1 MNIILD
7 DLRFDFTDT
16 QLAKFVVYWK
26 EYEKHSTDTIEIT
39 KQIAKDFRM
48 SVDNTFLVILH
59 LKRKGLI

>member
-16 QLAKFVVYWK
+16 QLAKFVIYWK
-26 EYEKHSTDTIEIT
+26 EYEKRSTDTIEIT

-59 LKRKGLI
+59 LKRKGMI

>member
-26 EYEKHSTDTIEIT
+26 EYEKRSTNTIEIT

>member
-16 QLAKFVVYWK
+16 QLAKFVIYWK
-26 EYEKHSTDTIEIT
+26 EYEKYSTDTIEIT

>member
-26 EYEKHSTDTIEIT
+26 EYEKRSTDTIEIT
-39 KQIAKDFRM
+39 KQIAKDFSM

>member
-16 QLAKFVVYWK
+16 QLAKFVIYWK
-26 EYEKHSTDTIEIT
+26 EYEKRSTDTIEIT
-39 KQIAKDFRM
+39 KQIAKDLSM

>member
-7 DLRFDFTDT
+7 DLRFDYTDT
-16 QLAKFVVYWK
+16 LLAKFVVYWK
-26 EYEKHSTDTIEIT
+26 EYEKHSTGTIEIT
-39 KQIAKDFRM
+39 KQIAKDFSM

>member
-7 DLRFDFTDT
+7 DLRFDYTDT
-16 QLAKFVVYWK
+16 QLAKFVTYWK
-26 EYEKHSTDTIEIT
+26 EYEKHSANTIGIT
-39 KQIAKDFRM
+39 KQIAKDFSM

>member
-16 QLAKFVVYWK
+16 QLAKFVIYWK
-26 EYEKHSTDTIEIT
+26 EYEKRSTDTIEIT
-39 KQIAKDFRM
+39 KQIAKDFSM

>member
-16 QLAKFVVYWK
+16 QLAKFVIYWK
-26 EYEKHSTDTIEIT
+26 EYEKRSTDTIEIT

-59 LKRKGLI
+59 LKREGMI

>member
-7 DLRFDFTDT
+7 DLRFGYTDT
-16 QLAKFVVYWK
+16 QLAKFVTYWK
-26 EYEKHSTDTIEIT
+26 EYEKHSTNTIEIT